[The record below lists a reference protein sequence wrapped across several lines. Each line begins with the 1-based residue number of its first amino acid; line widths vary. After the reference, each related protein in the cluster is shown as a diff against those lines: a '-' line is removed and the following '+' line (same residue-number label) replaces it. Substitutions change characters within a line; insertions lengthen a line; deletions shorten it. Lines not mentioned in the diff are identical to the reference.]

1 MAENHNIGSIV
12 GEMGWCLDC
21 EEYHD
26 LDDIVNDSVP
36 EHDLTHMND
45 GKVWCEKHDEYH
57 EPSDIFEDE
66 EAIESL
72 TDNLPEGDRNDGNLD
87 GIDDLLDGIEDL
99 LG

>member
-1 MAENHNIGSIV
+1 MGQHNIVSKV
-12 GEMGWCLDC
+12 GEMGWCTDC
-21 EEYHD
+21 DEYHD

-66 EAIESL
+66 DAIASL
-72 TDNLPEGDRNDGNLD
+72 TDNLPEGGPDSE
-87 GIDDLLDGIEDL
+87 GIGDLLGGIEDL